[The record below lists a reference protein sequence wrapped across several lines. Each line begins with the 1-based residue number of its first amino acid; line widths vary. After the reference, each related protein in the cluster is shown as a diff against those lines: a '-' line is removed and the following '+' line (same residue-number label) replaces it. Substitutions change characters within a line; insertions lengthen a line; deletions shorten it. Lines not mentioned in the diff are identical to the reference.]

1 MGCCWVLLC
10 RKRHSSTQQQIHGW
24 VNVILMAPKPSRDA
38 AENLSASETR
48 LRGYARDAL
57 SLLEANLRL
66 YRQGQHPCY
75 RVAALELRL
84 LLCDTTR
91 IHSRMVDI
99 SLAGRLWPE
108 LRLHRLSPA
117 ADRLEFESDPP
128 SLDRT
133 AWLAQPLLSPE
144 SSPLTLRGLIRLVC
158 DRDGGAHVDPRDGS
172 PIPAQAPGW
181 IVDTGEYILGQLTPL
196 VTFGY

>member
-1 MGCCWVLLC
+1 
-10 RKRHSSTQQQIHGW
+10 
-24 VNVILMAPKPSRDA
+24 MASKPSRDA
-38 AENLSASETR
+38 AENLLASETR

-66 YRQGQHPCY
+66 YLQGRHPCY

-117 ADRLEFESDPP
+117 AYRLEFECDPP
-128 SLDRT
+128 SLDRV
-133 AWLAQPLLSPE
+133 AWLAQSLLLPE
-144 SSPLTLRGLIRLVC
+144 SSPHNLHDPLTLRGLIRLVC

-172 PIPAQAPGW
+172 PIPAQAAGW
-181 IVDTGEYILGQLTPL
+181 IVDTGDYILGQLTPL